1 MFLKMFMLHVNVD
14 AVGVIF
20 YFGVDVHIDVD
31 VENQICPGGRQGH
44 VDVDDDVD
52 INQRGIML
60 NYKY

>member
-1 MFLKMFMLHVNVD
+1 MFLKMFMLYVN

-52 INQRGIML
+52 INQRFIML